1 MLLSEGS
8 HGILDCVKFG
18 ATYYGTDRMES
29 AILFNNA
36 PEPIDF
42 VVILEED
49 AVGQEAVSLEQVDT
63 VYQLWAKVNFSVNFL

>member
-1 MLLSEGS
+1 MLLSEDTHS
-8 HGILDCVKFG
+8 VMDCVKFG
-18 ATYYGTDRMES
+18 PTYYGTDRMES

-49 AVGQEAVSLEQVDT
+49 AVGQEAVRIF
-63 VYQLWAKVNFSVNFL
+63 KI